1 MNFQRVKALTRK
13 ELLRVVREPANLFL
27 VIVFPLVLTLAFG
40 IAFGAIGS
48 GGDIQYFVGVVDNDA
63 STWSVWL
70 QGNITETAALVVAP
84 YEDQASAYTDLET
97 GKVSAVLVIPE
108 GFGGS
113 VKDFLANPVDSD
125 SWGVSTLDL
134 GLDQGS
140 IIVGSVVPAFIQQA
154 LTVTMYGEAALSPPS
169 PVVIGIP
176 TMVDAM
182 KLSQFDYM
190 VPGMF
195 SYAAV
200 FISMIVAQVF
210 TEERATG
217 ILSRIAVTPTT
228 ASDIFMGQICANLI
242 TGVVQ
247 VFVVLGSSY
256 LMGFRP
262 LGGAAG
268 MVVAMVAVLL
278 LVLTNVG
285 LGLITATIAKT
296 SGAATGMVFIFI
308 LPQMFLGSFVPAPES
323 VSRLVPSYYVT
334 ETLKSVF
341 LRGAEIGSTAVL
353 TNLAV
358 LMAFGVVVVGLGVA
372 LFSRYGRN

>member
-1 MNFQRVKALTRK
+1 MNLQRVKALTRK
-13 ELLRVVREPANLFL
+13 ELLRIIREPANLFL
-27 VIVFPLVLTLAFG
+27 VVLFPLVLTLAFG
-40 IAFGAIGS
+40 VAFGAIGS
-48 GGDIQYFVGVVDNDA
+48 GGDIQYTVAVVDNDA
-63 STWSVWL
+63 SSWSAWL
-70 QGNITETAALVVAP
+70 KGNITETAALVVAP
-84 YEDQASAYTDLET
+84 YTDLASAYADLET

-113 VKDFLANPVDSD
+113 VESFYADPVDSE
-125 SWGVSTLDL
+125 SWSLSTLDL
-134 GLDQGS
+134 GLDQS
-140 IIVGSVVPAFIQQA
+140 SMIVGSVVPAFIQQA
-154 LTVTMYGEAALSPPS
+154 LMVTMYGEEALSPAS
-169 PVVIGIP
+169 PVVIGAP
-176 TMVDAM
+176 TMVDAV

-195 SYAAV
+195 SYAAI

-210 TEERATG
+210 TEERASG
-217 ILSRIAVTPTT
+217 ILNRIAVTPTT
-228 ASDIFMGQICANLI
+228 ASDIFMGQICANMI

-247 VFVVLGSSY
+247 VFVVFGSSY

-268 MVVAMVAVLL
+268 VAVAVVAVLL

-285 LGLITATIAKT
+285 LGLITATIAKS
-296 SGAATGMVFIFI
+296 SGAATGLVFLFI

-341 LRGAEIGSTAVL
+341 LRGAGAGSPAVL
-353 TNLAV
+353 GNLAV
-358 LMAFGVVVVGLGVA
+358 LLAYGFAVTGLGVA
-372 LFSRYGRN
+372 LFSRFGRK